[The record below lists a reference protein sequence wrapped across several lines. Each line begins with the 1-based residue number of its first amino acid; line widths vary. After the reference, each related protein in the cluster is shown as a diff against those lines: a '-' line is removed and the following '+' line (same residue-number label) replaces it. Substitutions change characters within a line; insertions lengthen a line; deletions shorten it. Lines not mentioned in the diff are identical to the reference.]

1 MQLFICWIIIFPS
14 IAWIIWENL
23 TLRSPGAIQGAIEWQ
38 SVATM
43 ANIHMFSH
51 QDELHW
57 PQFGE
62 LRSFR
67 AILKYEPTQI
77 NRSNFTIQALSWAAQ
92 QVIVVE
98 PLVQTSDIHDRE
110 VSLALPN
117 DQSFL
122 CVGDFGALMRWI
134 LIKTMKIQWNY
145 HNFYHWAPRIDD
157 NYCGIFLWGQ

>member
-1 MQLFICWIIIFPS
+1 MHRRRYKPAAFVSLPRSALTQPPQNLIVGRIIERHPKKTQNDHFQIFCSAGIVPRYRNSYRNRILVGVFLRVLFLFICWIIIFPS

-38 SVATM
+38 LVATM

-77 NRSNFTIQALSWAAQ
+77 NRSNFTIQALS
-92 QVIVVE
+92 
-98 PLVQTSDIHDRE
+98 
-110 VSLALPN
+110 
-117 DQSFL
+117 
-122 CVGDFGALMRWI
+122 
-134 LIKTMKIQWNY
+134 
-145 HNFYHWAPRIDD
+145 
-157 NYCGIFLWGQ
+157 